1 MKLESIFSRQIG
13 RPINPAVVVSSQKK
27 ETIDAEIAEYVFTNE
42 LIEKLYK
49 ILNAVM
55 NTRSG
60 NTGIWI
66 NGYYGSGKSHFIK
79 YVHYC
84 LSPDTQDAAFEGFL
98 KAVNTYDNTRGGA
111 KMDITSS
118 NITLLKKKIQ
128 GTGVDNI
135 MFNVEDETDDG
146 SGERLTRI
154 FLNMFNKFRGYN
166 SNDIALA
173 LLLEKYLDEKG
184 QFAAFK
190 EQVESQL
197 GYNWA
202 QDAAEVA
209 AYELESVLAI
219 AKGLVPEIDPVSLH
233 GKLSNPDAYKISING
248 TLIPELKKFL
258 AAKDPNYRLVFL
270 VDEVSQYIGS
280 NKEILLNFQNII
292 ERVGEEC
299 NNQVWIACTAQQTLE
314 ELSVGVEGSSRVE
327 DEFGKILG
335 RFDINNRISLQSNDA
350 AFITQKRVLDKNSD
364 GLELL
369 GKLYR
374 DKKDYILNQFK
385 ISHDLYKGY
394 QNEDE
399 FTLAYPFV
407 PYQFKLIAHVF
418 EAFQQ
423 LQFVIKEVKDNE
435 RSVLGITHFTIK
447 EHAQEEVGGFI
458 PFDAFYNGMF
468 QSNLTHRGAKAIENG
483 LELDFVKNNPFA
495 QRVVKAL
502 FMASNLLESQRLTFP
517 SNIDNLTVL
526 LMRELDQNRMQLQK
540 QIREVL
546 EKLREE
552 SIVREENGSYFFFN
566 EDEIDVQNLIKSQTI
581 GFDDRL
587 EDFDEFFRNMT
598 RIRNK
603 FTFGQNDFRVGY
615 KIDGK
620 DFFRNGEFDIIVLLS
635 DPGTAEQKALDLN
648 KNDLGVCINEWFR
661 KDDTLR
667 KDFEWYCQ
675 TLKFFGNHGDAAT
688 GVRAKTIENFRVRNN
703 DLEKSL
709 SRRFKQQFAET
720 RFISQQRVVEP
731 DQVNGTDPEERT
743 KNILNKHLAGIY
755 HKHELAGNYAQNQKD
770 LKISAASNQV
780 LIPNLSPA
788 EEVVNNIIS
797 LNNNQVTVHDLV
809 TELEK
814 APFGWR
820 LEAALDVMV
829 HLVKKKKREFRY
841 SNQPRYP
848 IVDFINKAV
857 SAPERHKCEVCSG
870 QEIDQS
876 TIDET
881 AFAFRDIFN
890 RDLIGTTDGNELY
903 QLLLE
908 ELKKEQGQYQP
919 LEDEYHGAYPFGH
932 CFHEAAK
939 MLTRWAGTRDPKA
952 LFNTIRSE
960 KDTAKTLLDTAKGMK
975 EFAAQHRKDY
985 DAISQFYKTNREN
998 IRELDP
1004 DAQEKAGKIDAFLR
1018 AEDPRSDY
1026 RHIRKAY
1033 EEVKTALQDHKKQL
1047 LEQVLELYK
1056 QVFTELENEKAKLGV
1071 IEDLGFFADQARTL
1085 QSIQNLDSIAQL
1097 ENKRLSADHFKSEQL
1112 DVLLRYAAA
1121 KPADPGKPQTR
1132 VGEPKEYYITRLMS
1146 TISNEQQLEEYL
1158 TKARREML
1166 ELLRQN
1172 KTIIIK

>member
-1 MKLESIFSRQIG
+1 MIFKEIFSRDID
-13 RPINPAVVVSSQKK
+13 RTINPAVVVSNQKK
-27 ETIDAEIAEYVFTNE
+27 ETIEAEIMEYVFTDD
-42 LIEKLYK
+42 LIEKLYLLLHTIAYK
-49 ILNAVM
+49 
-55 NTRSG
+55 RSG
-60 NTGIWI
+60 KSGIWI

-84 LSPDTQDAAFEGFL
+84 LQAETQELAFDGLLQAAN
-98 KAVNTYDNTRGGA
+98 AYNNTRSGA
-111 KMDITSS
+111 NMEVTAS
-118 NITLLKKKIQ
+118 NIALLKKHIQ
-128 GTGVDNI
+128 ASAVENI

-154 FLNMFNKFRGYN
+154 FLNMFNKYRGYN

-190 EQVESQL
+190 EQVQSQL
-197 GYNWA
+197 GHYWEQN
-202 QDAAEVA
+202 AADIA
-209 AYELESVLAI
+209 AYELESVLEI
-219 AKGLVPEIDPVSLH
+219 AKSLVPELDIVALH
-233 GKLSNPDAYKISING
+233 AKLSTPDAYKISING
-248 TLIPELKKFL
+248 TLIPELKKYL
-258 AAKDPNYRLVFL
+258 SGKDSNYRLVFL

-292 ERVGEEC
+292 ERVSEDC
-299 NNQVWIACTAQQTLE
+299 NNQVWIACTAQQTLDE
-314 ELSVGVEGSSRVE
+314 VSLNLDGTMRLE

-335 RFDINNRISLQSNDA
+335 RFDTRISLQSNDA
-350 AFITQKRVLDKNSD
+350 SFITQKRVLDKNSA
-364 GLELL
+364 GVEML

-447 EHAQEEVGGFI
+447 AHAREKVGGFI

-483 LELDFVKNNPFA
+483 LELDFVKKDPFA

-502 FMASNLLESQRLTFP
+502 FMVSNLLESQRMTFP

-526 LMRELDQNRMQLQK
+526 LMQELDQNRMQLQK

-546 EKLREE
+546 EKLREG
-552 SIVREENGSYFFFN
+552 SIIREENGSYFFFN

-587 EDFDEFFRNMT
+587 ERFDEFFRNMT

-615 KIDGK
+615 EIDRK
-620 DFFRNGEFDIIVLLS
+620 EFFRNGDFDIVVLLTDRS
-635 DPGTAEQKALDLN
+635 TAEQKALELS
-648 KNDLGVCINEWFR
+648 KNDLGICINEWYK
-661 KDDTLR
+661 KDESLQ

-675 TLKFFGNHGDAAT
+675 TLKFFNNHGDAAT

-703 DLEKSL
+703 DLEKNL
-709 SRRFKQQFAET
+709 SRRFKQQYAET

-731 DQVNGTDPEERT
+731 DQVNGSDPEDRT

-755 HKHELAGNYAQNQKD
+755 HKHELAAHYAQNQKD
-770 LKISAASNQV
+770 LKILAAGNQV
-780 LIPNLSPA
+780 LMPGLSPA

-797 LNNNQVTVHDLV
+797 NYNNQMTVHDLV
-809 TELEK
+809 SELEK

-820 LEAALDVMV
+820 LEAALDVLV

-848 IVDFINKAV
+848 IIEFINKAI
-857 SAPERHKCEVCSG
+857 SAPERYKCEVCSG
-870 QEIDQS
+870 QEIDQV

-881 AFAFRDIFN
+881 ALSFRDIFN

-908 ELKKEQGQYQP
+908 ELKKEQTQYQP
-919 LEDEYHGAYPFGH
+919 LEEDYHGAYPFGN
-932 CFHEAAK
+932 CFHDAVK
-939 MLTRWAGTRDPKA
+939 MLNRWAGIRDPKA
-952 LFNTIRSE
+952 LFDIIRSE
-960 KDTAKTLLDTAKGMK
+960 KDSAKALLDTAKGMR
-975 EFAAQHRKDY
+975 EFAVQHRKDY

-998 IRELDP
+998 IRELDI
-1004 DAQEKAGKIDAFLR
+1004 DAQEKAAKIDAFLHN
-1018 AEDPRSDY
+1018 EDPRSDY

-1033 EEVKTALQDHKKQL
+1033 EEVKTALLDHKKQL
-1047 LEQVLELYK
+1047 LEQVLSRYQ
-1056 QVFTELENEKAKLGV
+1056 QVFAELEAEKTKLGV
-1071 IEDLGFFADQARTL
+1071 AETQVYADRERTL
-1085 QSIQNLDSIAQL
+1085 QGIRHQESIAQL
-1097 ENKRLSADHFKSEQL
+1097 KNKLLSADEFKSEQL
-1112 DVLLRYAAA
+1112 DALIRHAAA
-1121 KPADPGKPQTR
+1121 KPAEPGKAQAR
-1132 VGEPKEYYITRLMS
+1132 VGEPKEYYITRLMT
-1146 TISNEQQLEEYL
+1146 TISNEQELDEYL
-1158 TKARREML
+1158 AKARLQML
-1166 ELLRQN
+1166 DLLRQN